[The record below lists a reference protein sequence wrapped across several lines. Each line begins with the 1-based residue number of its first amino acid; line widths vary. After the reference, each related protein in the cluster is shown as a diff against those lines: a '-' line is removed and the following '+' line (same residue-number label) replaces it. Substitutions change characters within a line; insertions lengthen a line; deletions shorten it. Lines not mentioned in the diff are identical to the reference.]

1 MVILW
6 FDGNPAEM
14 ELHVFKSLFFSSVLI
29 VAAGCGGGGDAAAD
43 DPAADDPAADA
54 CEASWAHQ
62 SKIAKEHFKADIDPN
77 QRKGLDAM
85 CGLPGF
91 GTTPEKAEKFNT
103 CMLASTNYSEMMKC
117 YSM

>member
-1 MVILW
+1 MNRTFLASAMGA
-6 FDGNPAEM
+6 FA
-14 ELHVFKSLFFSSVLI
+14 LVL
-29 VAAGCGGGGDAAAD
+29 ATGCGGGGDGDAD
-43 DPAADDPAADA
+43 ADA

-91 GTTPEKAEKFNT
+91 GTTPEKAAKFNT